1 MLRME
6 IVRPKEVCMK
16 NLYNTVFIVDIAP
29 GTDDVD
35 QIVEQVKSLIIG
47 NGGNIKNEKHWGKK
61 RLAYEI
67 DKKQYGYYVELEY
80 VSESKNNIPK
90 SLESDFRLNER
101 ILRYLTYL
109 VDKHELKQREK
120 VAKEDRKSVE
130 GGE

>member
-1 MLRME
+1 
-6 IVRPKEVCMK
+6 MK

-35 QIVEQVKSLIIG
+35 QIVEQVKSLIIS
-47 NGGNIKNEKHWGKK
+47 NGGDIKNEKHWGKK

-67 DKKQYGYYVELEY
+67 DKKQYGYYMELEY
-80 VSESKNNIPK
+80 VAESQNNIPRL
-90 SLESDFRLNER
+90 LESDFRLNER

-120 VAKEDRKSVE
+120 DAREEKKTEAE
-130 GGE
+130 GE